1 MGIKKSAMIQSMT
14 GFGGREGNIPS
25 LGKVSVEFRS
35 TNHKALEVV
44 FHLPEGFLSLEDKLK
59 KEIESKIKRGRVTC
73 VINVSSSQANGV
85 TINRDVLKKYLASLN
100 KIKKETGIKDGPTL
114 DTLVNL
120 PGVLIFGSDKNSGL
134 ESWPKLKAPVTQALN
149 NLVRTRMKEGRA
161 LSTQLFLR
169 AQAVTKDLSYI
180 RARFKS
186 AIKEKLAQIKTDEE
200 RTGFLRDTDIT
211 EEIERLAFH
220 IGNFK
225 NKLSQSSPIGKELDF
240 IAQEM
245 QREANT
251 MGAKTFDVSISGR
264 VVQAKSQIERLREQL
279 QNIE

>member
-1 MGIKKSAMIQSMT
+1 MT
-14 GFGGREGNIPS
+14 GFGSKEGAVPY
-25 LGKVSVEFRS
+25 LGKVSIELRS

-85 TINRDVLKKYLASLN
+85 TINKDVLKKYLVSLN
-100 KIKKETGIKDGPTL
+100 TIKKETGIKDGPAI
-114 DTLVNL
+114 DTLINL
-120 PGVLIFGSDKNSGL
+120 PGVLVFGSERKSGL
-134 ESWPKLKAPVTQALN
+134 EAWAKLKVPVTQALD
-149 NLVRTRMKEGRA
+149 NLVRMRIKEGRA
-161 LSTQLFLR
+161 LYTQLFLR
-169 AQAVTKDLSYI
+169 AQIVSKDLLYI
-180 RARFKS
+180 RERFKT
-186 AIKEKLAQIKTDEE
+186 AIREKLAKIKTDEE
-200 RTGFLRDTDIT
+200 KNGFLRDTDIT

-225 NKLSQSSPIGKELDF
+225 NKLSQNSPIGKELDF